1 MGTLAE
7 AAASLKRAAG
17 SSLPALL
24 LMTDEARLADPLP
37 AANALPAGSGII
49 LRHYGAPE
57 REALARRLAAAIAR
71 RRGLVLLVGED
82 PALARRVGAHGV
94 HLPER
99 AIGRAG
105 AVRWQRDWLITAAAH
120 SHAALRAAA
129 VRWRRCRS
137 ALPGFRHGE
146 PPRCPR
152 PRPPPL
158 RCAGARQPSP
168 GLCPRR
174 HRQRPRASPAR
185 QRRRWNRRH
194 RRAHSSDSASP
205 VRAKCRAQPSYRGGV
220 PPSRGMISTAVP
232 RAAAGAWGGRT
243 IRHCAFTSSDSI
255 ELSCFAKGVA
265 ISAPFSSRTSVAR
278 R

>member
-7 AAASLKRAAG
+7 AAASLKRTAG

-57 REALARRLAAAIAR
+57 RAALARCLAAIAR

-99 AIGRAG
+99 AIRRAG

-120 SHAALRAAA
+120 SL
-129 VRWRRCRS
+129 RRCAQPPPPVPMPLYS
-137 ALPGFRHGE
+137 PGFRHGE

-158 RCAGARQPSP
+158 RGAGARQPSP

-174 HRQRPRASPAR
+174 HRQHPRASPAR
-185 QRRRWNRRH
+185 QRRRWNRGH

-205 VRAKCRAQPSYRGGV
+205 VRAKCRA
-220 PPSRGMISTAVP
+220 
-232 RAAAGAWGGRT
+232 
-243 IRHCAFTSSDSI
+243 
-255 ELSCFAKGVA
+255 
-265 ISAPFSSRTSVAR
+265 
-278 R
+278 